1 MPADTDQGK
10 EGLSRRRFLKLA
22 GGSVGGA
29 LVLAACGTDDPAP
42 APQTTAAAAPTTA
55 APGTTAAATTE
66 TTAAATAETTAT
78 TAAAGTTATTAAAV
92 ADTTTTT
99 RAIERGLPA
108 IEGHIVITDPARYPT
123 SFNESP
129 EMAARV
135 AAGEL
140 PPVEERV
147 PRNPLVVEPVHEI
160 GTYGGRELRRGY
172 ISTVNDRQ
180 NANRFNGGPDNLI
193 YWDYEHRGLVP
204 NIAAGFEVNADATVM
219 TIFLREGMKWSDGAP
234 FTADDI
240 VWWRNHMSLNSEVT
254 APPGQ
259 LRVGGEH
266 MVVEKVDDY
275 TVTLTAV
282 APYPLLPEIMAGWGS
297 INGQTI
303 TGQFGLGGFAP
314 SHYLQ
319 QFHADFN
326 PDAEALAQ
334 DAGQDSWAAYLK
346 NRNTWQFNPELP
358 TVTPWV
364 MTRPIN
370 DPPWEFE
377 ANPYSIWVDT
387 AGNQLPY
394 IHKISMAGAEDREV
408 LVLNAVA
415 GEYDF
420 QDRHLQVASL
430 PVLLE
435 NQERSGYTIHRTP
448 GVESDFGVRINL
460 AYDADPVIG
469 ELIRTT
475 DFRRALSMGVDR
487 DEINEAIFLGTSQPT
502 SPAPSPESV
511 YYPGPEWTTKWA
523 TLDVDAANGLLD
535 GIGLTEKDGE
545 GFRLRPDGSGDRIV
559 LVYEAPAS
567 FADFPAA
574 GQLIREH
581 WREIGIDLS
590 AGPAV
595 TGGLLVEKAEAN
607 EIMLSGHV
615 VSSPDPFRQQ
625 DLIMPTRTNNYPGLI
640 GIPYAK
646 WRATDGADG
655 VEPPDQLMIK
665 EGWALLDA
673 GLVET
678 DEAERIRIAQE
689 IYKLHVD
696 QVWSI
701 GVVGFGLAIY
711 GMYLANDNLGN
722 VPARIL
728 NTLDQRAPSNALPP
742 AFYWKA

>member
-1 MPADTDQGK
+1 MPSDKDQSN
-10 EGLSRRRFLKLA
+10 EGLSRRRFLRLA

-29 LVLAACGTDDPAP
+29 IVIAACGGDDPEPAAQTTAATPTTEAP
-42 APQTTAAAAPTTA
+42 ETTEAAAPQTTAAPAEEAP
-55 APGTTAAATTE
+55 
-66 TTAAATAETTAT
+66 AT
-78 TAAAGTTATTAAAV
+78 TAAEAPTTTAVAAV
-92 ADTTTTT
+92 EETTTTT
-99 RAIERGLPA
+99 RAIERGLPE
-108 IEGHIVITDPARYPT
+108 IEGHVVITDPARYPT
-123 SFNESP
+123 TFNESP

-140 PPVEERV
+140 PPVDQRV
-147 PRNPLVVEPVHEI
+147 PKNPLVVEPVHEI

-193 YWDYEHRGLVP
+193 YWDYLHKKLIP
-204 NIAAGFEVNADATVM
+204 NIAAGFEVNADATVL
-219 TIFLREGMKWSDGAP
+219 TLYLREGMKWSDGAP
-234 FTADDI
+234 FTAEDI
-240 VWWRNHMSLNSEVT
+240 VWWREHMSLNSDIT

-259 LRVGGEH
+259 LRVGGEQ
-266 MVVEKVDDY
+266 MAVEKVDDY
-275 TVTLTAV
+275 TVTFTSV
-282 APYPLLPEIMAGWGS
+282 APYPLLPQIMAGWGS

-303 TGQFGLGGFAP
+303 TGQFGHGGFAP
-314 SHYLQ
+314 AHYLQ

-326 PDAEALAQ
+326 PDADAMAK
-334 DAGQDSWAAYLK
+334 DAGQEGWAAFLK

-358 TVTPWV
+358 LVTPWV

-448 GVESDFGVRINL
+448 GEESDFGVRINL
-460 AYDADPVIG
+460 AYDADPVIAG
-469 ELIRTT
+469 LIRTA
-475 DFRRALSMGVDR
+475 DFRRALSMGIDR

-502 SPAPSPESV
+502 SPAPSPNNA

-523 TLDVDAANGLLD
+523 TLDVDAANALLD
-535 GIGLTEKDGE
+535 GIGLTEKDGD

-581 WREIGIDLS
+581 WKEIGIDLS

-655 VEPPDQLMIK
+655 VEPPDELMIK
-665 EGWALLDA
+665 EGWELLDA
-673 GLVET
+673 GLVAT
-678 DEAERIRIAQE
+678 DEAERIRIGQE

-701 GVVGFGLAIY
+701 GVVGFGMAIY
-711 GMYLANDNLGN
+711 GMYLSNNNLGN
-722 VPARIL
+722 VPNRIL
-728 NTLDQRAPSNALPP
+728 NTLDQRSPSNALPP
-742 AFYWKA
+742 GFYWKS

>member
-1 MPADTDQGK
+1 MADDKHQGNK
-10 EGLSRRRFLKLA
+10 GVSRRRFLKLA

-29 LVLAACGTDDPAP
+29 IVIAACGADDEPA
-42 APQTTAAAAPTTA
+42 QTTAAPTQTTA
-55 APGTTAAATTE
+55 APATTQAATTE
-66 TTAAATAETTAT
+66 TTAAAPADTPTT
-78 TAAAGTTATTAAAV
+78 TAAAGEAPTTTAAAA

-108 IEGHIVITDPARYPT
+108 IEGHIVITDPAQYPT
-123 SFNESP
+123 TFNESP

-140 PPVEERV
+140 PPVDQRV

-193 YWDYEHRGLVP
+193 YWDYAHRKVIP
-204 NIAAGFEVNADATVM
+204 NIAAGFEVNADATVL
-219 TIFLREGMKWSDGAP
+219 TLYLREGMKWSDGAP
-234 FTADDI
+234 FTAEDI
-240 VWWRNHMSLNSEVT
+240 VWWREHMSLNSNVA

-259 LRVGGEH
+259 LRVGGEQ
-266 MVVEKVDDY
+266 VAVEKVDDY

-282 APYPLLPEIMAGWGS
+282 APYPLLPQIMAGWGS

-303 TGQFGLGGFAP
+303 TGQFGYGGFAP
-314 SHYLQ
+314 AHYLQ

-326 PDAEALAQ
+326 PDADALAQ
-334 DAGQDSWAAYLK
+334 DAGQENWGAYLK
-346 NRNTWQFNPELP
+346 SRNTWQLNPDLP

-408 LVLNAVA
+408 LILNSVA

-435 NQERSGYTIHRTP
+435 NQERSGYMIHRTP
-448 GVESDFGVRINL
+448 GVGSDFGVRINL

-469 ELIRTT
+469 ELIRTA
-475 DFRRALSMGVDR
+475 DFRRALSMGIDR
-487 DEINEAIFLGTSQPT
+487 DEINEAIFLGTSQTT
-502 SPAPSPESV
+502 SSAPSEQSV
-511 YYPGPEWTTKWA
+511 YALGQEWVEKWA
-523 TLDVDAANGLLD
+523 TLDVDAANALLD

-545 GFRLRPDGSGDRIV
+545 GYRLRPDGSGDRLV

-607 EIMLSGHV
+607 EIMFSGHT

-655 VEPPDQLMIK
+655 VEPSDQLMIK

-673 GLVET
+673 GLVEP
-678 DEAERIRIAQE
+678 DEAERIRIAKE
-689 IYKLHVD
+689 IYKLHTD

-701 GVVGFGLAIY
+701 GVVGDGLAIY
-711 GMYLANDNLGN
+711 GMYLANTNLGN
-722 VPARIL
+722 IPARIS

-742 AFYWKA
+742 AFYWKS